1 MLAHFFKGLPMN
13 EKHVYPNRFKVITE
27 RFYLAACSCGWF
39 GSSEECS
46 ADIEGDVYCPACSQS
61 GFHDDADESA
71 NDQDIYNALTT
82 QLNQA
87 QTELLMERKRIQE
100 LMGLFASLRDRSG
113 ETFDKDTCD
122 AIKSLEYESADPTR
136 SDWTMAPGYFGQFPA
151 DHDYIDVFLSDGT
164 LRQDQLAV
172 NIDWSLK
179 GDPKT
184 VLAYCLTDKQ
194 PTFEDNPISFRTAF
208 KMADEMKS
216 WAEEFYKIIT
226 DKSEHLDIYDEQ
238 GNPIEE
244 LVDLYAN
251 FLKAY
256 VQLDTRCDIPGGDSN
271 PASDRKKLSGVMKS
285 ISDMEKSMRKVIN
298 PR

>member
-1 MLAHFFKGLPMN
+1 MN
-13 EKHVYPNRFKVITE
+13 EEHVYPNRFKVITE

-46 ADIEGDVYCPACSQS
+46 TDIDGDVYCPACSRS
-61 GFHDDADESA
+61 GFHDEAEDSAD
-71 NDQDIYNALTT
+71 DQTIYNVLTT

-87 QTELLMERKRIQE
+87 QGELLQERKRIQK
-100 LMGLFASLRDRSG
+100 LMELFASLRNSSG
-113 ETFDKDTCD
+113 DAFDKETCD
-122 AIKSLEYESADPTR
+122 AIKSLGYESADPTR

-151 DHDYIDVFLSDGT
+151 DHDYVDVFLCDGT
-164 LRQDQLAV
+164 LRQDQLAAD
-172 NIDWSLK
+172 IDWGLK

-194 PTFEDNPISFRTAF
+194 PTFEENPISFKTAF
-208 KMADEMKS
+208 NMTAQMKS
-216 WAEEFYKIIT
+216 WAEQFFNIISDT
-226 DKSEHLDIYDEQ
+226 SENFDIYDEQ

-256 VQLDTRCDIPGGDSN
+256 VQIDTRCDIPGGDSN

-285 ISDMEKSMRKVIN
+285 ISDMEQSMRKVIN

>member
-1 MLAHFFKGLPMN
+1 MN
-13 EKHVYPNRFKVITE
+13 ENHVYPNRFKVITGDH
-27 RFYLAACSCGWF
+27 YLAACSCGWF

-46 ADIEGDVYCPACSQS
+46 RDAEGDVYCPACNEN
-61 GFHDDADESA
+61 GFYDDAEASLS
-71 NDQDIYNALTT
+71 DQGIYNVLTT
-82 QLNQA
+82 KLNETQN
-87 QTELLMERKRIQE
+87 ELLEERQQLQK
-100 LMGLFASLRDRSG
+100 LMKLFSSLPYRSG
-113 ETFDKDTCD
+113 DRFDEATCK
-122 AIKSLEYESADPTR
+122 AIKSLGYELADPTR

-151 DHDYIDVFLSDGT
+151 DHDYIDVFLCDGT

-172 NIDWSLK
+172 DIDWNLK

-194 PTFEDNPISFRTAF
+194 PTLEGNPISFKTALN
-208 KMADEMKS
+208 MTAQMKS
-216 WAEEFYKIIT
+216 WAEQFFNIISNT
-226 DKSEHLDIYDEQ
+226 SENFDIYDEQ
-238 GNPIEE
+238 GKPIEE

-256 VQLDTRCDIPGGDSN
+256 VQIDTRCDIPGGDIG
-271 PASDRKKLSGVMKS
+271 PASDRKKLSSVIKS